1 MRLEDKHINQFIEL
15 YLKKYGVVLE
25 RAEAT
30 QMAIR
35 FASCIRV
42 VESNSFIKQEENKY
56 GQ

>member
-1 MRLEDKHINQFIEL
+1 MRLEDKHIDQFIEL
-15 YLKKYGVVLE
+15 YEKKYGVVLE

-42 VESNSFIKQEENKY
+42 VESNSVNSAKK
-56 GQ
+56 